1 MKHEHDYEHECEG
14 YYSCLDV
21 YNTFNSTI
29 DTQFMTLITIYK
41 TGCLYYAKQK
51 SFPNL
56 KVYSE

>member
-14 YYSCLDV
+14 YSCLDV

-29 DTQFMTLITIYK
+29 DTQSMTLITIYK
-41 TGCLYYAKQK
+41 TGLLVPCKTK